1 MKKRR
6 LGFNIKFLKIWY
18 FIYYLCIIIYHS
30 SFFQHFTAQIHD
42 FQSMWC
48 GANSTPFVNQISFK
62 KHFETETLEEEA
74 IRNGVDPRM
83 LSERLE
89 GISKAQYVYSSPT
102 TSANTENS
110 SPKVCHLKTQGWV
123 HNELGLVLEELLV
136 LTRDKTNLNFLWSPT
151 RDTFVICQLGVCQ
164 HMHKIINM
172 WKFWLNWSSKLQ
184 ENKRS
189 KDTLVAQYCVLSSD
203 T

>member
-1 MKKRR
+1 
-6 LGFNIKFLKIWY
+6 
-18 FIYYLCIIIYHS
+18 
-30 SFFQHFTAQIHD
+30 
-42 FQSMWC
+42 MWC

-189 KDTLVAQYCVLSSD
+189 KDTLVAQYCVLLSD